1 MGRATLGTQL
11 LDPPAAYNGTEP
23 ALRHNWRTHSKRG
36 SSRSSD
42 SGLPASKMAGV
53 HTVVL
58 TPSHCLT
65 TSQGN
70 MTEETPTPKDTAAPV
85 TQPAESTQFSF
96 DWEAFKP
103 RETIKGLLSSYQKVE
118 NEGTTVAV

>member
-1 MGRATLGTQL
+1 
-11 LDPPAAYNGTEP
+11 
-23 ALRHNWRTHSKRG
+23 
-36 SSRSSD
+36 
-42 SGLPASKMAGV
+42 
-53 HTVVL
+53 
-58 TPSHCLT
+58 
-65 TSQGN
+65 